1 MLTFIQKGRKKVE
14 KKGRVPIEIHK
25 AMAKFKIFLRTFD
38 TNKDGTNPICLRIAK
53 DGQKKFIGLGL
64 SATPE
69 HWDENYCRF
78 KKDKRI
84 NPLHDKNNAY
94 LNEQEAKAEKTIQD
108 FNNNK
113 IDWTLNQFED
123 AFLNRSKK
131 GKIKPFIQNLIQ
143 TMRDTDH
150 NGNAECYER
159 TLHMLELF
167 DKKFDK
173 KLFTEIDIKY
183 VKAFDVF
190 LQTPRET
197 VYTSK
202 KGNTRTVHRN
212 GNSGNSRRIHF
223 KTLRAVLNAAIVENE
238 ASQSTYPFGK
248 GGFQVSKL
256 GEETEKRYLP
266 SNQLVKVKSE
276 SEVELKKTTLYA
288 QKLFLFSYF
297 CYGMSFKDMAILN
310 SDSIKVLENG
320 SYIVYKRSKTRH
332 NKDSKSISI
341 KLTEELKTLI
351 AELCE
356 LKQPVDDYLL
366 PIITV
371 EGLSGL
377 ALYKH
382 IKNRL
387 KKFNEYLESLST
399 ELGIENI
406 HLTSYVSRHTMAMTL
421 QNNNIPREIISQIL
435 DHKEMKTTNTYLD
448 SFSSNIIDEA
458 AKVL

>member
-1 MLTFIQKGRKKVE
+1 MKYISIIPYKSTTLKNGSH
-14 KKGRVPIEIHK
+14 PIV
-25 AMAKFKIFLRTFD
+25 
-38 TNKDGTNPICLRIAK
+38 LRITK
-53 DGQKKFIGLGL
+53 NRIRKYISLNL
-64 SATPE
+64 SATSDQWNE
-69 HWDENYCRF
+69 EFSQF
-78 KKDKRI
+78 KKDKRV
-84 NPLHDKNNAY
+84 NPGHEQNNAFISSQI
-94 LNEQEAKAEKTIQD
+94 LKAKEIID
-108 FNNNK
+108 EFDRNK

-123 AFLNRSKK
+123 AFLNRSKH
-131 GKIKPFIQNLIQ
+131 GKVKPFIENLIQ

-159 TLHMLELF
+159 SLHMLQLF

-173 KLFTEIDIKY
+173 KVFSEIDIKY
-183 VKAFDVF
+183 IKAFDVF

-197 VYTSK
+197 IYTSK
-202 KGNTRTVHRN
+202 KGNKRIVQRP

-223 KTLRAVLNAAIVENE
+223 KTLRSILNLAIEAKE

-248 GGFQVSKL
+248 GGFQVAKL

-266 SNQLVKVKSE
+266 SSHLIKVKQE
-276 SEVELKKTTLYA
+276 TDVELKKTSIYA

-297 CYGMSFKDMAILN
+297 CYGMSFKDMALLKPEN
-310 SDSIKVLENG
+310 IKMLENG
-320 SYIVYKRSKTRH
+320 QYVVYKRSKTRH
-332 NKDSKSISI
+332 NKESKSISI
-341 KLTEELKTLI
+341 KLTEELKSI
-351 AELCE
+351 INDLCE
-356 LKQPVDDYLL
+356 MSQPVDDYLL
-366 PIITV
+366 PIISV
-371 EGLSGL
+371 KDLSGL

-387 KKFNEYLESLST
+387 SRFNKNLVSLSN
-399 ELGIENI
+399 ELGIDDV

-421 QNNNIPREIISQIL
+421 QNNKIPREIISQIL